1 MTVTRV
7 WVLGRGGLLGS
18 AVGRALAAGDGAAID
33 LPGPS
38 SWDDAAGFA
47 NWVRQTASTF
57 AKRLQASPPGE
68 EARWAVLW
76 AAGQGTMGSRAE
88 DMERETTLLSSLLDA
103 LTATP
108 ELRRRPGAFV
118 FSSTAGG
125 IYAGSTD
132 ETITERS
139 APKPTGPY
147 GEHKLKQEQIVAA
160 WARTMPEASVLLARI
175 STLYGPGQ
183 SARKRQGLISHI
195 ARSLLRQQPVHIYV
209 PLDTMR
215 DYLYADDAARDV
227 LDALGAVAGT
237 PGITTKIVAAEQA
250 TTVAQIIG
258 TFEQIMRR
266 MPRVITSAHPLGAQ
280 YRHRMCFRSE
290 VHREART
297 RDRTSLLVGISAV
310 MAQERLAFAVPG

>member
-1 MTVTRV
+1 MTVTSA

-18 AVGRALAAGDGAAID
+18 ALGRALAASGGAATD
-33 LPGPS
+33 LPGPA
-38 SWDDAAGFA
+38 SWDDAPTFA
-47 NWVRQTASTF
+47 SWVRQATGTF
-57 AKRLQASPPGE
+57 AQRMEASPPDEGR
-68 EARWAVLW
+68 RWAVLW
-76 AAGQGTMGSRAE
+76 AAGQGTMGSRADE
-88 DMERETTLLSSLLDA
+88 MERETALLSSLLDA
-103 LTATP
+103 LAATP
-108 ELRRRPGAFV
+108 ELRRRPGSFA

-160 WARTMPEASVLLARI
+160 WARTMPEASVLVARI

-195 ARSLLRQQPVHIYV
+195 ARSLLRRQPVHIFV

-215 DYLYADDAARDV
+215 DYLYADDAAHDV
-227 LDALGAVAGT
+227 LAALAALEGT
-237 PGITTKIVAAEQA
+237 SGVTTKIVAAGQV

-258 TFEQIMRR
+258 NFEQIMRR
-266 MPRVITSAHPLGAQ
+266 MPRIITSAHPLGAQ
-280 YRHRMCFRSE
+280 YRHRMSFRS
-290 VHREART
+290 VVCPEARA
-297 RDRTSLLVGISAV
+297 RDRTSLLVGIAAV
-310 MAQERLAFAVPG
+310 MAQERLAFAFSG